1 MSLLESWRWF
11 GPPDPVKLN
20 DIAQTGVRAIVSALH
35 EKAVG
40 EVWTYNE
47 IKERKDLMKSTNN
60 LLEWKVVECVPVHES
75 IKLGLK
81 DRDKYISN
89 YIETLKNLSL
99 NNINCVTYIFSPL
112 LDWTRTDLNYKY
124 YDGSYALAFN
134 YINFAIFEL
143 FLLKNDNEKINNNA
157 LKRYNKEIQNIA
169 LKKYKSMTGTEINQ
183 LKTTLIRGLPGRVN
197 QVFSF
202 DDFKKLVKLYQNLT
216 KTQLRNNFKY
226 FLDRVIPKC
235 VEYNINLAL
244 HPDDP
249 PISDLLGIPR
259 AVCTYDD
266 IKYVLNI
273 QNVTNNGIELC
284 VGTMASRA
292 NVSDE
297 CNEVYRITN
306 DFKDRIHS
314 VHLRNIVKIADI
326 NDDKLGLYYNS
337 GYSFIESNHLDGNIN
352 MYKVLNIILN
362 QVHNKNN
369 KTNPIVYWRPDHGHF
384 MLGDIT
390 SKLKVNPGY
399 PMYGRMKGLCELRGI
414 IFAIQHSHGYQN
426 KITIPSKL

>member
-1 MSLLESWRWF
+1 MSFLESWRWF
-11 GPPDPVKLN
+11 GPTDPIKLN
-20 DIAQTGVRAIVSALH
+20 DIAQTGVQAIVSALH

-40 EVWTYNE
+40 DVWTYNE
-47 IKERKDLMKSTNN
+47 IKERKNLIKSTNN
-60 LLEWKVVECVPVHES
+60 LLECKVVSLFVSLQIIGTFIIYKVERVPIHES

-99 NNINCVTYIFSPL
+99 NNINCLTYIFSPL

-143 FLLKNDNEKINNNA
+143 FLLKNDNEQINHNA
-157 LKRYNKEIQNIA
+157 LNRYNKDVQNIA
-169 LKKYKSMTGTEINQ
+169 LKKYKSMTETEINQ

-202 DDFKKLVKLYQNLT
+202 DHFKKLVNMYQKLT

-249 PISDLLGIPR
+249 PISDLLGTLQLKCQLVYIWKR
-259 AVCTYDD
+259 YNFYNFCSVSITVCAPNLHECVTY
-266 IKYVLNI
+266 
-273 QNVTNNGIELC
+273 T
-284 VGTMASRA
+284 S
-292 NVSDE
+292 
-297 CNEVYRITN
+297 
-306 DFKDRIHS
+306 HS
-314 VHLRNIVKIADI
+314 N
-326 NDDKLGLYYNS
+326 
-337 GYSFIESNHLDGNIN
+337 
-352 MYKVLNIILN
+352 
-362 QVHNKNN
+362 
-369 KTNPIVYWRPDHGHF
+369 
-384 MLGDIT
+384 
-390 SKLKVNPGY
+390 
-399 PMYGRMKGLCELRGI
+399 
-414 IFAIQHSHGYQN
+414 
-426 KITIPSKL
+426 